1 MCSISRSRTTAIPS
15 WSPDYLTAHPAL
27 LKINGSVIETIN
39 PETHEFAICGEIAGD
54 PFYIEILFGLG
65 LRSISVTATEIS
77 EVKNIIRSISLAEA
91 EKMAWQ
97 ALKMRTGLLE
107 IEDFLEKLWPAKN
120 RVLREI

>member
-1 MCSISRSRTTAIPS
+1 MQYIPVADRGDPVLE
-15 WSPDYLTAHPAL
+15 PDYHPAYPAL
-27 LKINGSVIETIN
+27 LKINRSVIKTIN
-39 PETHEFAICGEIAGD
+39 PQTHELAICGEIAGD

-65 LRSISVTATEIS
+65 LRSISVTPTEIS

-97 ALKMRTGLLE
+97 ALNRSTGLLE